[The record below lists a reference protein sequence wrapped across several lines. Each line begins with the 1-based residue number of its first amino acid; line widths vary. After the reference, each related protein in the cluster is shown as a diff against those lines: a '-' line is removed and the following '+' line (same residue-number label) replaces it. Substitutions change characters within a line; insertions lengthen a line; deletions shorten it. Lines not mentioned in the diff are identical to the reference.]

1 MTSSTGRWR
10 KELRIPHKPGLP
22 RLFSLF
28 TLPVSYAVACVT
40 LVTKYQQGLPIF
52 GLSQYM
58 KNIKAYFPILEWL
71 PAYRKSMLSG
81 DVTAGLTVGVI
92 LIPQG
97 MAYALIAGLPPVY
110 GLYAAIV
117 PQLIYVIMGTSRQ
130 LAVGPVAMDSLL
142 VASGIS
148 VMAAEGSDAYITFA
162 ISLAFFVGALQF
174 FLGAARLG
182 FITNLLSQP
191 VISGFTSGA
200 AIIIAINQ
208 FKHLT
213 GIDIDRSNQVHK
225 IAGMLGQQID
235 EINWPTLAIGAGGIA
250 LIFLLKRLSQKI
262 PGPLIVVILGTLL
275 VSLMQLDGSG
285 VAIVREIPG
294 GLPGFQVPN
303 LSWELFVKM
312 LPLSGTIAVIAFIEA
327 FSIAKGIEGKKKD
340 HQVKPNQELLA
351 IGTSNI
357 IGSFFMAYPSTGS
370 FSRSA
375 INYSAGGNTPL
386 AFLISAI
393 VVGLILIFLTPVFY
407 MLPLSILAAIIMV
420 SVFGLIDVKYPARL
434 LRTNWVEFF
443 LLLATFIVT
452 LTVSLVT
459 GIITGVI
466 LSILVF
472 LYKAAYPHVAI
483 LGRVKNSKEFR
494 NLKRFDELE
503 VWENLLIMRVDAP
516 YAFINIQTIKD
527 RVLKEATERKGAIS
541 HVIVDASSVSHI
553 DASAVQGIN
562 DLTQA
567 LEEMNVTLVFA
578 SVIGPVR
585 DALKKNWLLDGIEG
599 RLFLNTDLAVRSLTG
614 EEVELH
620 AAMAEQANV

>member
-1 MTSSTGRWR
+1 
-10 KELRIPHKPGLP
+10 
-22 RLFSLF
+22 
-28 TLPVSYAVACVT
+28 
-40 LVTKYQQGLPIF
+40 
-52 GLSQYM
+52 M

-71 PAYRKSMLSG
+71 PAYRREMLSG

-117 PQLIYVIMGTSRQ
+117 PQLIYALMGTSRQ

-148 VMAAEGSDAYITFA
+148 VMAAEGTDAYIAFA
-162 ISLAFFVGALQF
+162 ISLAFFVGAIQF

-200 AIIIAINQ
+200 AVIIAINQ
-208 FKHLT
+208 MKHLT
-213 GIDIDRSNQVHK
+213 GVDIDRSNQVHK
-225 IAGMLGQQID
+225 IVGMLGQ
-235 EINWPTLAIGAGGIA
+235 EINEVHWPTLAIGAGGVL
-250 LIFLLKRLSQKI
+250 LIMLLKRVNQKI
-262 PGPLIVVILGTLL
+262 PGSLIAVILGTLL
-275 VSLMQLDGSG
+275 VFLLQLADGG
-285 VAIVREIPG
+285 VAIVREIPA
-294 GLPGFQVPN
+294 GLPSFQVPN

-327 FSIAKGIEGKKKD
+327 FSIAKGIESKKKD
-340 HQVKPNQELLA
+340 HQVIPNQELLA

-357 IGSFFMAYPSTGS
+357 VGSFFMAYPSTGS

-375 INYSAGGNTPL
+375 INYSSGGNTPL
-386 AFLISAI
+386 AFLISAVI
-393 VVGLILIFLTPVFY
+393 VGLILIFLTPIFY

-434 LRTNWVEFF
+434 LRTNKVEFG

-459 GIITGVI
+459 GIITGVV

-483 LGRVKNSKEFR
+483 LGRVKGSKAFR
-494 NLKRFDELE
+494 NVKRFKDLEL
-503 VWENLLIMRVDAP
+503 WENLLIMRVDAP

-527 RVLKEATERKGAIS
+527 RVLKEATQRKGLIS
-541 HVIVDASSVSHI
+541 HVVLDSSSVSHI

-562 DLTQA
+562 DLSQA
-567 LEEMNVTLVFA
+567 LDEMKITLVFT

-585 DALKKNWLLDGIEG
+585 DALKKNWLLDGTEG
-599 RLFLNTDLAVRSLTG
+599 RLFLNTDLAVRSLSG
-614 EEVELH
+614 ENVELH